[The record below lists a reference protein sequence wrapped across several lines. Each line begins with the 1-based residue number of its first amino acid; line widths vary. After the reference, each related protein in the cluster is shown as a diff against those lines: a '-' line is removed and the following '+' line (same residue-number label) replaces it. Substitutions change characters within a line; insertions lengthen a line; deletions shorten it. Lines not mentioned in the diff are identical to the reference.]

1 LYSTISILFS
11 ITSIGREI
19 AHYDGVTLRI
29 RKLEEQ
35 KLTIVALSG
44 RTEEQHLSEL
54 QQLLKTEV
62 RVEDVV
68 VDLKEVRLVRP
79 ASGQISC

>member
-1 LYSTISILFS
+1 
-11 ITSIGREI
+11 
-19 AHYDGVTLRI
+19 VTLRI

-68 VDLKEVRLVRP
+68 VDLKEVRLGGP
-79 ASGQISC
+79 ASRQISC

>member
-1 LYSTISILFS
+1 
-11 ITSIGREI
+11 
-19 AHYDGVTLRI
+19 VTLRI